1 MNKQEVLEYGL
12 MVFNNEEEK
21 FQHWLSTPVP
31 ALGNMIP
38 NELLNYVAG
47 LKIVEII
54 LHRIEYGVYS

>member
-1 MNKQEVLEYGL
+1 MKKTEVLEYGL

-21 FQHWLSTPVP
+21 FQRWMSKPVP

-38 NELLNYVAG
+38 NDLLDSIEG
-47 LKIVEII
+47 LKKVEVI